1 MERARKAL
9 RGDDLNE
16 INAAQEELSK
26 VFAEAGQSFYAQSQ
40 ASSGSGG
47 PTGGPTSGPEGGP
60 TAGSAGAKPEDV
72 EAFIDLLHRLGA
84 KKTSTFVRRT
94 IAVLRSEAPCDEE
107 PARGRPVQ

>member
-40 ASSGSGG
+40 ASSGTGGPGAGPSGG
-47 PTGGPTSGPEGGP
+47 PSGGPEAGQTGGPAGG
-60 TAGSAGAKPEDV
+60 KPEDV
-72 EAFIDLLHRLGA
+72 VEADYEIVDEG
-84 KKTSTFVRRT
+84 KK
-94 IAVLRSEAPCDEE
+94 
-107 PARGRPVQ
+107 